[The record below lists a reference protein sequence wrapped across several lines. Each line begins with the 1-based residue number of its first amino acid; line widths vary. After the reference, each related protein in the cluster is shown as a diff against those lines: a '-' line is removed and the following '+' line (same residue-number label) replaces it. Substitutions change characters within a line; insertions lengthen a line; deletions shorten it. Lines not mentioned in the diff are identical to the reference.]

1 MPGQPLEASVWLL
14 IAVLAVGAATGYAVT
29 PLVVSLAWRLGAID
43 YPKERGVHTEP
54 MPRWGG
60 LAVYAAFLVAVA
72 VAIALNP
79 GLAGPRLWGIVVGAT
94 IVVAVGALD
103 DRFGLPAR
111 AKLASQVAAAI
122 VLIAFGVRIDFLSR
136 PFGGGIVYLPTILKW
151 AVTIFWV
158 AAVTNAVN
166 LIDGLDGLAAG
177 VSAIAALAVCGLAIM
192 YPQPLP
198 AVLAAAAAGAA
209 LGFLRHNFHPA
220 KVFMGDSG
228 AYCLGF
234 VIASAAIVGAFKV
247 AASLAIFVPL
257 LVLAFPLFE
266 TTFSIARRARNGRPI
281 HVADRDHLYHR
292 MLARGLSQRA
302 VVLIIYAISAGF
314 CGLAFWIAEVQ

>member
-1 MPGQPLEASVWLL
+1 MPGPTEVSIWLL
-14 IAVLAVGAATGYAVT
+14 IAVGVVGAATGYAAT
-29 PLVVSLAWRLGAID
+29 PLAVSLAWRLGAID
-43 YPKERGVHTEP
+43 HPKARGVHTQP

-60 LAVYAAFLVAVA
+60 LAVYAGVLVAVA
-72 VAIALNP
+72 VGVALNP
-79 GLAGPRLWGIVVGAT
+79 RIADLRLVGIVLGAT
-94 IVVAVGALD
+94 IEVVVGALD

-111 AKLASQVAAAI
+111 LKLAAQVAAAV
-122 VLIAFGVRIDFLSR
+122 VLVKFGIGIDFLSN
-136 PFGGGIVYLPTILKW
+136 PLGGDIIYLPTALKW
-151 AVTIFWV
+151 AITIFWV
-158 AAVTNAVN
+158 VAVTNAVN

-177 VSAIAALAVCGLAIM
+177 VSAIAALAVCALAVI

-198 AVLAAAAAGAA
+198 AVLAAAVAGAA

-234 VIASAAIVGAFKV
+234 VIASIAIVGAFKV

-257 LVLAFPLFE
+257 LVLAFPLVE
-266 TTFSIARRARNGRPI
+266 TTFSIARRARNGKPI

-302 VVLIIYAISAGF
+302 VVLIIYAISAAF
-314 CGLAFWIAEVQ
+314 CGVAVWIAKGP